1 MVLRKGSL
9 HECVLLDSQFTIESE
24 NAEVCTWGRR
34 SYTDIYTQVS
44 AVVFFHVY
52 YKISNCNSVQ
62 LSIIAS
68 GLIYSAMVKGK
79 REYNVIV
86 VPSLSKENENAMSF

>member
-1 MVLRKGSL
+1 M
-9 HECVLLDSQFTIESE
+9 LDGQFTIEVE

-34 SYTDIYTQVS
+34 SYTDTYTQVS

-52 YKISNCNSVQ
+52 KISNFNSVQ

-79 REYNVIV
+79 RECNVTV
-86 VPSLSKENENAMSF
+86 VPSLSKENENAMSL